1 MKSDKDKIDK
11 LITLEKENNL
21 MNHILTSFFNKGE
34 VIAEK
39 KNNEYIIWKR
49 NYWVGTFYPIFK
61 IHFNGL
67 GEIKEIKT
75 ELSLNGKLWRF
86 IFGGLLLSF
95 FLFALIIP
103 IIENYEYF
111 EFTDLIII
119 GIYGILASG
128 FIWVL
133 KKIYE
138 NETKYLL
145 NDLKVSVGLE
155 LEENIE
161 KIENSKN
168 EWTLKR
174 TFSRIIF
181 YPFAIFIICFAIYG
195 IYQGTVTR
203 GIFGIFIAIAY
214 LYTDIKIIVK
224 KRKKTKANTVQN

>member
-1 MKSDKDKIDK
+1 MKSDKEKIDK
-11 LITLEKENNL
+11 LITIEKENNL

-34 VIAEK
+34 VLAEK
-39 KNNEYIIWKR
+39 KNNEYIVWER

-61 IHFNGL
+61 INFNSL

-75 ELSLNGKLWRF
+75 ELSLNGKLWRI
-86 IFGGLLLSF
+86 IFGSLLLSF

-103 IIENYEYF
+103 TIENYEYF

-119 GIYGILASG
+119 GIYGILAFG

-145 NDLKVSVGLE
+145 DDLKTSIGLE

-161 KIENSKN
+161 KIESSKN

-174 TFSRIIF
+174 TFSRIVL
-181 YPFAIFIICFAIYG
+181 YPFAIFMICFAIYG
-195 IYQGTVTR
+195 IYQGTIKR
-203 GIFGIFIAIAY
+203 GIFGIFIALAY
-214 LYTDIKIIVK
+214 LYTDIKIITK
-224 KRKKTKANTVQN
+224 KKKKN

>member
-1 MKSDKDKIDK
+1 MNSDKEKIDK

-39 KNNEYIIWKR
+39 KNTEYIIWER

-61 IHFNGL
+61 IYFNSF

-75 ELSLNGKLWRF
+75 ELSLNGKLWRI
-86 IFGGLLLSF
+86 IFGSLLISF

-103 IIENYEYF
+103 TIENYEYF
-111 EFTDLIII
+111 EFSNLIII
-119 GIYGILASG
+119 GIFGILAFG
-128 FIWVL
+128 FVWVL

-145 NDLKVSVGLE
+145 DDLKVSIGLE
-155 LEENIE
+155 LQENIE

-174 TFSRIIF
+174 TFSRIIL

-195 IYQGTVTR
+195 IYQGTITR